1 MPGGG
6 ESPAAGALLERA
18 EGGSRSWRAWRT
30 ALPRITCEAQAVREA
45 RSYLLTDRGLPR
57 PQVTTRGYWR
67 VGAANHPDHDS
78 GED

>member
-1 MPGGG
+1 M
-6 ESPAAGALLERA
+6 
-18 EGGSRSWRAWRT
+18 
-30 ALPRITCEAQAVREA
+30 PRITCEAQAVREA

-57 PQVTTRGYWR
+57 PRVTTRGYWR